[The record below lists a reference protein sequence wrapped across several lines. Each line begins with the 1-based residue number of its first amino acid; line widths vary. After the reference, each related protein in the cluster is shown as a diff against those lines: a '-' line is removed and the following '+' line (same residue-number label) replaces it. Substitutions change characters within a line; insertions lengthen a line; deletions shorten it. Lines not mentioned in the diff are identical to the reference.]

1 MTLMKLKQ
9 YIGGLYLMN
18 NEARRARCLYRI
30 NLMQERDAEGN
41 KHLINKLKRILRK
54 LDKAE

>member
-1 MTLMKLKQ
+1 
-9 YIGGLYLMN
+9 MN
-18 NEARRARCLYRI
+18 NETRRLRYLYRI

>member
-1 MTLMKLKQ
+1 MS
-9 YIGGLYLMN
+9 
-18 NEARRARCLYRI
+18 NEARRLRCLYRI